1 MLFIILITLCVV
13 LFIIKFSVSNRNYW
27 RKKNII
33 QVDDLMYKFFF
44 GNHSM
49 PEVCKTVYDEHDAPH
64 IGTTAGSTPM
74 LMLKNLE
81 DVQAVFAG
89 DFHSFYSRGIL
100 PNMNPNDVL
109 SNNLLFMDDF
119 NTWKL
124 LRQKLSPVFTSSKLK
139 NMFFIIEKCARDFVE
154 LVENNQSMRDK
165 PFNALYTYTT
175 GSIGAS
181 VFGIDTKTNNSTMD
195 SPFLDMAW
203 RSVEPSLATNIKSFV
218 SSVFPKLSELLNFKV
233 FGEFEDFFVGV
244 VKSVMEERRRNPN
257 IKRHDF
263 IEICVELQNNGVL
276 QDPTTGFQ
284 LEPTD
289 ELIAA
294 QAFFFFIAGA
304 DTTANTMHFTLLEL
318 ASNPK
323 ILKTLHEE
331 IDSVFEPGK
340 TELTYA
346 DIEKLQYMEMVM
358 NEAMRKYPPIGF
370 IQRVCTKDTVLP
382 SKVIIEKGTG
392 IIIPAYAIHRD
403 ERFYSNPDEFD
414 PERFGPNNIADV
426 KKYSFMPFGEGNRIC
441 IGARLARLQVKTGL
455 AWLLR
460 RFTLGE
466 QKYAPERFERSPF
479 GLRDPH
485 ARYDLI
491 PRNI

>member
-13 LFIIKFSVSNRNYW
+13 LFIIKFRTSNKNYW
-27 RKKNII
+27 RKKNVI
-33 QVDDLMYKFFF
+33 QVDDLMNKFFF
-44 GNHSM
+44 GNRSM
-49 PEVCKTVYDEHDAPH
+49 PEVCKTVYDEYDAPH
-64 IGTTAGSTPM
+64 IGTTMGTTPM

-89 DFHSFYSRGIL
+89 DFQSFYSRGIKT
-100 PNMNPNDVL
+100 NPCDVL
-109 SNNLLFMDDF
+109 ANNLLFMEDF

-139 NMFFIIEKCARDFVE
+139 SMFFIIEKCARDFVE
-154 LVENNQSMRDK
+154 LVENNQSMRDE
-165 PFNALYTYTT
+165 PFTASYTYTT

-181 VFGIDTKTNNSTMD
+181 VFGIDTQTNSSTMD

-203 RSVEPSLATNIKSFV
+203 KSLEPTTATNIKIFISN
-218 SSVFPKLSELLNFKV
+218 VFPKLFELLRFKL
-233 FGEFEDFFVGV
+233 FGDYEDFFVGV
-244 VKSVMEERRRNPN
+244 VKSVMEERRRDPT
-257 IKRHDF
+257 KRRHGF
-263 IEICVELQNNGVL
+263 IEICLEMQKNGVL
-276 QDPTTGFQ
+276 EDPTTGFQ

-289 ELIAA
+289 ELVAA

-304 DTTANTMHFTLLEL
+304 DTTANTIHFTLLEL

-323 ILKTLHEE
+323 ILNKLHEE
-331 IDSVFEPGK
+331 IDSIFEPGK
-340 TELTYA
+340 KELTYT
-346 DIEKLQYMEMVM
+346 DVEKLQYLDMVI

-370 IQRVCTKDTVLP
+370 IQRICTKDTVLP
-382 SKVIIEKGTG
+382 SKVRIEKGTG

-403 ERFYSNPDEFD
+403 ERFYPNPDEFD

-426 KKYSFMPFGEGNRIC
+426 KKYSFMPFGEGNRVC

-455 AWLLR
+455 TWLLR

-466 QKYAPERFERSPF
+466 QRYAPERFERSSF

-491 PRNI
+491 PRNV